1 MSHMWYSENME
12 LILEK
17 KKHINII
24 QRMKLSKNI
33 CILVLILLAYVYGQ
47 KVRWNTDNL

>member
-17 KKHINII
+17 KTHQYYTEDETEQKHLYFGADIVSLCIWPKSK
-24 QRMKLSKNI
+24 MK
-33 CILVLILLAYVYGQ
+33 Y
-47 KVRWNTDNL
+47 W